1 MKPPYDDDEND
12 DDDLSRYETGE
23 TVDDTELDEFDRWIR
38 EHAYWTIDQMM
49 IEKYRG
55 K

>member
-12 DDDLSRYETGE
+12 DQSRYENDE

-38 EHAYWTIDQMM
+38 EHAYWTADQMM
-49 IEKYRG
+49 IEKFHG